1 MVADLRDTTG
11 LCATVVRENVDVRD
25 CCSDSEG
32 DISVNGFDVVSIA
45 EVETSRRI
53 VNVEK
58 RAGWIE
64 TDDCVDATSS
74 NVLSSDPGD
83 VS

>member
-1 MVADLRDTTG
+1 MVANLRDTTG
-11 LCATVVRENVDVRD
+11 LRATVVRENVDVRD

-32 DISVNGFDVVSIA
+32 DISVDGFDVVSIA
-45 EVETSRRI
+45 KVETSRRV

-64 TDDCVDATSS
+64 SDDCVDATSS